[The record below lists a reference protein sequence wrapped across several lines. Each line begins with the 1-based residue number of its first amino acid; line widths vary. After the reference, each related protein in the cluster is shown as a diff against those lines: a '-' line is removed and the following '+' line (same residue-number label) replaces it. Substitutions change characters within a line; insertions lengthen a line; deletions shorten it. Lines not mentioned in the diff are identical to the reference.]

1 MLGWNVAW
9 RQHGAGVTRVVP
21 LAASLFIAG
30 CAVNG
35 YDFMDHSALVLR
47 PSHKQV
53 LLAYS
58 FGGGEEARR
67 DNTGNTRTVAASLA
81 AAMTVDDNPLPSIN
95 TDTMDF
101 KGGRFYIHTPR
112 SK

>member
-1 MLGWNVAW
+1 VLERNVAW
-9 RQHGAGVTRVVP
+9 RQQFAGMAK
-21 LAASLFIAG
+21 LASLALTVSLSG
-30 CAVNG
+30 CTFHG
-35 YDFMDHSALVLR
+35 YDVLDHTALVLR
-47 PSHKQV
+47 PSHKQA

-58 FGGGEEARR
+58 FGGGEEASR

-95 TDTMDF
+95 TDMMDF

-112 SK
+112 GK